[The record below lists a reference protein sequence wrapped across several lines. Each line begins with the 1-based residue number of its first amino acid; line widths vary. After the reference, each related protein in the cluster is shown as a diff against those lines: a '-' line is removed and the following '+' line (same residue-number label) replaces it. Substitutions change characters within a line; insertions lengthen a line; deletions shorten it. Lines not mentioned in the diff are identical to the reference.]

1 MGIQRF
7 RFTVKLKYNCKYYK
21 IYINIMNIPDEILKE
36 IYNYNLNAAIPNKM
50 INEYVI
56 KKKEVYAKKIQEWYK
71 NNKIESTMPIL
82 FVNDLTENPQQFQ
95 KWYIIRLFMKFY
107 PREDLRDYPLYLLRN
122 IYGKRFEEYLSKEKV
137 NEWKNIKSNWQVLQ
151 FMHKFNLQ
159 QIVKTGW

>member
-82 FVNDLTENPQQFQ
+82 FVNDLTENPRQFQ

-122 IYGKRFEEYLSKEKV
+122 RYGKKFEEYLSKEKV